1 MPAVTVLTAVRN
13 GARYL
18 PETIASIRAQTW
30 TDWEYILVDDGST
43 DETPWIIER
52 AAREDERIRLV
63 RRTAPGGP
71 FVAANEGL
79 RHATGTYIVR
89 TDGDDVSLPARI
101 ERQVAFLQANPA
113 LSACATFC
121 QDLNDAGPIPG
132 HYVTAPTRP
141 AVIKWYL
148 CVRCPL
154 VHSSACV
161 RRTALLELGGYRELP
176 LAQDYRFW
184 CELARRGGVGVVP
197 EVLLY
202 FRKHDGRLTATRATE
217 QTRLAHQILLDH
229 ISAITGALWNLD
241 QAASLWAVGHAE
253 VYPVRRGLEVLDR
266 WDAAWMADRT
276 LAPDDQRELAHLS
289 AFRRRKFLRCN
300 AKRRP
305 TEVMRHVRRFFFPA
319 PLAVR
324 R

>member
-1 MPAVTVLTAVRN
+1 MPTVTVLTAVRN

-18 PETIASIRAQTW
+18 PETIGSIRAQTW

-101 ERQVAFLQANPA
+101 ERQVAFLRANPA
-113 LSACATFC
+113 LSGCATFC

-141 AVIKWYL
+141 AVLKWYL

-161 RRTALLELGGYRELP
+161 QRTALLELGGYRELP
-176 LAQDYRFW
+176 LAQDYRLW

-197 EVLLY
+197 EVLVY
-202 FRKHDGRLTATRATE
+202 FRKHDGRLTTKHSAD
-217 QTRLAHQILLDH
+217 QTRLAHEILLDH
-229 ISAITGALWNLD
+229 LHGVTGTTWTLDEAAALWALGL
-241 QAASLWAVGHAE
+241 AR
-253 VYPVRRGLEVLDR
+253 VYPIRAGLEALDR
-266 WDAAWMADRT
+266 WDASWTTDPMLERADRE
-276 LAPDDQRELAHLS
+276 ELARLS

-300 AKRRP
+300 ARRQP
-305 TEVMRHVRRFFFPA
+305 ADVLRHLGQFLFPA
-319 PLAVR
+319 PSR
-324 R
+324 TIG